1 MYLYVL
7 DNNEKYQEDHD
18 IVELFCTEL
27 LDPQEFEQIV
37 HKASELCESVYYRIV
52 AEKIVEIDARF
63 FFPPKP
69 MGIAFIGMTEDEYED
84 KVRGFYHH
92 H

>member
-52 AEKIVEIDARF
+52 AEKIVDLTLEEA
-63 FFPPKP
+63 
-69 MGIAFIGMTEDEYED
+69 IAESGMTEDEYED